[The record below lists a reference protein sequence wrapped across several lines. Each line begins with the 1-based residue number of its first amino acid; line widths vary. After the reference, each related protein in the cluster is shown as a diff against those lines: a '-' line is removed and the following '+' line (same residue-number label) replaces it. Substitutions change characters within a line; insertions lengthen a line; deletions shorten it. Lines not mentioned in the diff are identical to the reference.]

1 MDSKHVKGKGA
12 TAVQHVEKVQLE
24 FSVETLERLFMNG
37 QLCAAEFSCLNAQS
51 KKVVQA
57 LCLNTCMHRVCN
69 DKERK
74 TFVEDNLLIDN
85 KNISY

>member
-12 TAVQHVEKVQLE
+12 IAVQQTEKVQLE
-24 FSVETLERLFMNG
+24 FSLETLERLFMNG
-37 QLCAAEFSCLNAQS
+37 QLCAAEFSCLNANS

-69 DKERK
+69 ERSRAAPL
-74 TFVEDNLLIDN
+74 EEGLLIDN